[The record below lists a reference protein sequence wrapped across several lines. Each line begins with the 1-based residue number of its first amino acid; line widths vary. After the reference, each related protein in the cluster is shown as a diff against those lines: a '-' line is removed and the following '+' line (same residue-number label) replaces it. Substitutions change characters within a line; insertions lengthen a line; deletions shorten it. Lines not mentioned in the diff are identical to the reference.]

1 MLLTEAYTI
10 MNYILPLLIFAGL
23 GLLAGILLTVISKI
37 FAVKTD
43 EKLEAVQNAL
53 PQVNC
58 GACGFS
64 GCNDYADAI
73 VNHGAEIN
81 KCNPGGEETAN
92 KISVIMGKEAGDI
105 QPVSAFVHCRGNCD
119 AAPSKY
125 EFDGISSCAAAN
137 RFYSGTKQCENGCLG
152 LGDCIS
158 VCSKG
163 AITVCNGVAFVDEDL
178 CEGCGLC
185 VKACPKGLISLRRK
199 NQRTDVVCRS
209 NALGKITRKL
219 CKYGCVG
226 CKLCEKACPS
236 GAMKVEN
243 NFASIDYDKCINCGR
258 CAEACKLGVI
268 RLKK

>member
-1 MLLTEAYTI
+1 

-92 KISVIMGKEAGDI
+92 KISVIMGKEAGNI

-119 AAPSKY
+119 AAPSKF
-125 EFDGISSCAAAN
+125 EFDGISSCSAAN

-152 LGDCIS
+152 LGDCAS

-199 NQRTDVVCRS
+199 IQRTDVVCRS
-209 NALGKITRKL
+209 SALGKITRKL
-219 CKYGCVG
+219 CKNGCVG

-243 NFASIDYDKCINCGR
+243 NFASIDYDKCINCGM

>member
-1 MLLTEAYTI
+1 MLLTEAYII

-125 EFDGISSCAAAN
+125 EFGGISSCAAAN